1 LWLDLGEE
9 HKSWNLESNR
19 TTDWL
24 HLLLHLAGVL
34 LAAETVAEAVH
45 LVEEAAVELACLLE
59 VLRHKQEVAAGTQT
73 VLVVELQTYQEEEV
87 DELQEEEVDEIPIA
101 EEEDRQDSFD
111 SFL

>member
-73 VLVVELQTYQEEEV
+73 VLVVELQK
-87 DELQEEEVDEIPIA
+87 EEEVDEIPLA
-101 EEEDRQDSFD
+101 EEGDRQDSFD

>member
-1 LWLDLGEE
+1 
-9 HKSWNLESNR
+9 
-19 TTDWL
+19 
-24 HLLLHLAGVL
+24 VL

-87 DELQEEEVDEIPIA
+87 DEIPFA

>member
-24 HLLLHLAGVL
+24 QLLLHLAGVL

-87 DELQEEEVDEIPIA
+87 DEIPFA

>member
-1 LWLDLGEE
+1 M
-9 HKSWNLESNR
+9 ESNR

-24 HLLLHLAGVL
+24 QLLLHLAGVL

-87 DELQEEEVDEIPIA
+87 DELQEEEVDEIPFA

>member
-1 LWLDLGEE
+1 
-9 HKSWNLESNR
+9 
-19 TTDWL
+19 
-24 HLLLHLAGVL
+24 VL

-73 VLVVELQTYQEEEV
+73 ALVVELQTVLVVELQTYQEEEV
-87 DELQEEEVDEIPIA
+87 DELQEEEVDEIPFA

>member
-1 LWLDLGEE
+1 
-9 HKSWNLESNR
+9 
-19 TTDWL
+19 
-24 HLLLHLAGVL
+24 VL